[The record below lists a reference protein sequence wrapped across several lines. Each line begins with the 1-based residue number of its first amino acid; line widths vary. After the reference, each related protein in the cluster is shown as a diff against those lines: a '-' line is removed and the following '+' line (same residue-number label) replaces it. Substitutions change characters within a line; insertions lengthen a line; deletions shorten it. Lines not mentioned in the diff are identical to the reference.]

1 MAIDTTLQIED
12 SDSDVPD
19 AGSVSAWIDAAAAV
33 AGVESG
39 EVTVRFVSVGEMTE
53 LNRQFRD
60 QDKVTN
66 VLSFEFEDPPGM
78 AQATGMPSGILGDI
92 VVCAD
97 VVEREARDFE
107 IDRTDR
113 FAHMI
118 VHGLLHLVG
127 YDHIQSDDAAT
138 MERAESAALT
148 SVGLEDPWHEDVKV
162 TV

>member
-12 SDSDVPD
+12 SDADVPD
-19 AGSVSAWIDAAAAV
+19 AGSVSVWIDAAAAV

-39 EVTVRFVSVGEMTE
+39 EVTVRFVDVAEMTE

-60 QDKVTN
+60 QDKATN

-78 AQATGMPSGILGDI
+78 SEASGILGDI
-92 VVCAD
+92 VVCSD
-97 VVEREARDFE
+97 VVRREARDFE
-107 IDRTDR
+107 IDSNAR

-127 YDHIQSDDAAT
+127 YDHLEPADASK
-138 MERAESAALT
+138 MERAESSALT
-148 SVGLEDPWHEDVKV
+148 GIGLEDPWRDDVKV